1 MTAPPGLGE
10 ADVDPAPV
18 QVTQGALDQA
28 VLLQLA
34 DHPGQRALAQ
44 VHGFG
49 QLLDPELVLR
59 VLGQALQD
67 LELADAQPVP
77 LAEVPFQCRAH
88 RGVGRRERAP
98 RAHDLR
104 MLVLPG
110 HPGIGHAD
118 TGLLLTHG
126 RSVAPTRQ

>member
-1 MTAPPGLGE
+1 MTVPPGIGE
-10 ADVDPAPV
+10 ADVDAPPV
-18 QVTQGALDQA
+18 QVAQGALDQA
-28 VLLQLA
+28 VLLQLR

-44 VHGFG
+44 VHGLG

-77 LAEVPFQCRAH
+77 LAKVPFQCRGH
-88 RGVGRRERAP
+88 RGVARRECAP

-104 MLVLPG
+104 GLARPG
-110 HPGIGHAD
+110 HAGIGHAH

-126 RSVAPTRQ
+126 P